1 MGQSTLRS
9 FEQLWRQRGWSVP
22 ERLPEVHQ
30 FKFGN
35 GAVETSHF
43 AIQMPVVL
51 AGKRGV
57 IRASIIR
64 GDAPLLISRLAL
76 KRLGA
81 SLDFKRDCLQVFDTT
96 VPLQT
101 NSAGQYVVNLVGEQE
116 SSDAASFTEVMA
128 LEPKPESDEDDRSK
142 HDEPDVPPMPADQSP
157 SMEHDPVPEPSR
169 TGSCV
174 GSRA

>member
-35 GAVETSHF
+35 GAVETSQF

-81 SLDFKRDCLQVFDTT
+81 SLDFKRDCLQVF
-96 VPLQT
+96 
-101 NSAGQYVVNLVGEQE
+101 
-116 SSDAASFTEVMA
+116 
-128 LEPKPESDEDDRSK
+128 
-142 HDEPDVPPMPADQSP
+142 
-157 SMEHDPVPEPSR
+157 
-169 TGSCV
+169 
-174 GSRA
+174 